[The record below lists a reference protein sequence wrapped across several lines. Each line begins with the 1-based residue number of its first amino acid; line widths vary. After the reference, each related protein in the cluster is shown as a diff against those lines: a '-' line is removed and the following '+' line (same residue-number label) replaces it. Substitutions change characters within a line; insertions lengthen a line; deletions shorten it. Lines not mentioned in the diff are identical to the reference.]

1 MKRNFRRLGA
11 LSLALVLCLFCLTGC
26 SFDMR
31 RLLGMSDEEDEGEEL
46 FIIAQPGGSDV
57 PYPEGFD
64 LTAKFA
70 AQISGDTMCI
80 AFNGLGIA
88 GRDTGYF
95 TPSGDTI
102 TLTAAATT
110 DSQSLFTY
118 QAALWQKTDQGAAY
132 VSGCTVQFTCDGELY
147 TADISGLDPA
157 SQYKLTI
164 SFDSGS
170 YTITGGM
177 SVSGLSTAEAVDD
190 PADEEAA

>member
-1 MKRNFRRLGA
+1 M
-11 LSLALVLCLFCLTGC
+11 
-26 SFDMR
+26 
-31 RLLGMSDEEDEGEEL
+31 
-46 FIIAQPGGSDV
+46 

-118 QAALWQKTDQGAAY
+118 KAALWQKTDQGAAY